1 MKTRNVFW
9 LSAAALLMTACTNEE
24 NSPMNPSSM
33 PIRFDAGIA
42 AATRVADGQWETGD
56 KIGVSM
62 RSEAITAEENIPYV
76 AGSTSG
82 DFSAE
87 STALKFPDPA
97 SDVTFY
103 AYYPYSADKLND
115 DNLTFTVDGK
125 TDVLYSTKAVT
136 ADAQTSNT
144 VELSFNH
151 ALSLV
156 TLNTSGFPEDIEV
169 TLSES
174 YSDATLNITT
184 GAVIGNTSAAVFIPL
199 EKTADNVYSAIM
211 LPCTSESKTLI
222 IKSLSESK
230 QWEYTLTA
238 NYTGGYQYTYNAT
251 LTDESAIQL
260 TANQIA
266 VWTPTEGEDLQG
278 GVETEIELTIA
289 QYLAGKTFVPN
300 MNYFY
305 DSPGVEGDGWM
316 NDPNTYFGEHLG
328 NPSPWDQYLY
338 NGCEVASISFYYDEE
353 NEKLMANS
361 VNAIGDNKDQTEAID
376 GIEVTIDE
384 ANRRLTFSEEP
395 FDYNWI
401 FTDFMN
407 SEISDVT
414 YWQLIAH
421 TEGSTYN
428 VDFTGTAIKD
438 FFKNNELHL
447 TYWSKKDN
455 CYYIVNFVQQ
465 EKSDAATE

>member
-1 MKTRNVFW
+1 
-9 LSAAALLMTACTNEE
+9 
-24 NSPMNPSSM
+24 
-33 PIRFDAGIA
+33 
-42 AATRVADGQWETGD
+42 
-56 KIGVSM
+56 
-62 RSEAITAEENIPYV
+62 
-76 AGSTSG
+76 
-82 DFSAE
+82 
-87 STALKFPDPA
+87 
-97 SDVTFY
+97 
-103 AYYPYSADKLND
+103 
-115 DNLTFTVDGK
+115 
-125 TDVLYSTKAVT
+125 
-136 ADAQTSNT
+136 
-144 VELSFNH
+144 
-151 ALSLV
+151 
-156 TLNTSGFPEDIEV
+156 
-169 TLSES
+169 
-174 YSDATLNITT
+174 
-184 GAVIGNTSAAVFIPL
+184 
-199 EKTADNVYSAIM
+199 
-211 LPCTSESKTLI
+211 
-222 IKSLSESK
+222 
-230 QWEYTLTA
+230 
-238 NYTGGYQYTYNAT
+238 
-251 LTDESAIQL
+251 
-260 TANQIA
+260 
-266 VWTPTEGEDLQG
+266 
-278 GVETEIELTIA
+278 
-289 QYLAGKTFVPN
+289 